1 MILRYTRKEM
11 GDMWTDQKRFHFLL
25 EVEKAVAQVQGQM
38 QIIPQDAAKDIQH
51 KSDFSIERILE
62 VEKTTK
68 HDVIAFINVVA
79 EKIGKNG
86 SYLHYG
92 LTSSDVLDTALSL
105 QIRQAHQI
113 LQKGIS
119 QLETALKKQSLVYAT
134 TLCAGRTHGMH
145 AQPTTFGFKLA
156 GHFCELKR
164 HKKRLEQAIRQCC
177 VCKLSGAVGTYS
189 TLSENVEVKVA
200 QHLKL
205 QTETVATQVI
215 PRDRHAEVILALAQ
229 YSAGIERLAVELR
242 HLQKT
247 EVGEVYEGF
256 TSGQQGSSAMPHKK
270 NPIGLENLTG
280 VARILR
286 SYAISA
292 LENIILW
299 HERDISHSCVE
310 RVIFPDGFILLDYA
324 IHRMA
329 DIVEHLVVDSQRMRE
344 NMDISQGQMFSSQLL
359 LALLQKGLSRPEAYN
374 LVQKLSH
381 GLQKGQNLKDVFS
394 QDSQSQNLLS
404 QEELNAVFSCKDFLE
419 GIKKHIQKALS

>member
-11 GDMWTDQKRFHFLL
+11 GDMWADQKRFHFLL

-38 QIIPQDAAKDIQH
+38 QIIPQDAARDIQL
-51 KSDFSIERILE
+51 KSSFSIERILE

-68 HDVIAFINVVA
+68 HDIIAFINVVA
-79 EKIGKNG
+79 EAIGKNG

-119 QLETALKKQSLVYAT
+119 QLETILKKQSLAYAT

-164 HKKRLEQAIRQCC
+164 HRKRLEQAIKQCC

-189 TLSENVEVKVA
+189 TLSKDVEIKVA
-200 QHLKL
+200 EYLDL
-205 QTETVATQVI
+205 QTETIATQVI
-215 PRDRHAEVILALAQ
+215 PRDRHAEVILALAN
-229 YSAGIERLAVELR
+229 YGSGIERLALELR
-242 HLQKT
+242 HLQRT

-286 SYAISA
+286 SYVVPA
-292 LENIILW
+292 LENISLW

-324 IHRMA
+324 IHRMTN
-329 DIVEHLVVDSQRMRE
+329 ILEHLVVDGQRMKE
-344 NMDISQGQMFSSQLL
+344 NMNLSQGQMFSSQLL
-359 LALLQKGLSRPEAYN
+359 LALLKKGLSRLEAYG
-374 LVQKLSH
+374 LAQKLSH
-381 GLQKGQNLKDVFS
+381 GLQKGQNLKEAFL
-394 QDSQSQNLLS
+394 QDPKNLLS
-404 QEELNAVFSCKDFLE
+404 QEELDVVFSCEAFLK
-419 GIKKHIQKALS
+419 GIKERIQKVLSD